1 MADACLKLISLPD
14 AEFNGLIADYP
25 PLINIG
31 CGADMTIRELAETVA
46 NVVGF
51 NGALRFDA
59 SRPDGTPRKL
69 LDVSRLFALG
79 WRPSVGI
86 ERGIGLAYQAYSET
100 IPAESHST

>member
-1 MADACLKLISLPD
+1 MSLSD
-14 AEFNGLIADYP
+14 AEFNELIADYP

-31 CGADMTIRELAETVA
+31 CGIDLTIRELAETVA
-46 NVVGF
+46 EVVSF

-79 WRPSVGI
+79 WRPRVTI
-86 ERGIGLAYQAYSET
+86 EQGIGLAYQAYSEST
-100 IPAESHST
+100 PAESHST